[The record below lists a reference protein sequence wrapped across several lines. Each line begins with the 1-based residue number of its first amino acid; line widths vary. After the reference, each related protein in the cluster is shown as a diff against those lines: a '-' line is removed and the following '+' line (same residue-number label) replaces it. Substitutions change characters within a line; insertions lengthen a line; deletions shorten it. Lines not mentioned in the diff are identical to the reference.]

1 MVRNT
6 LLNKAYPLPLP
17 KGKGGGKGVEVRSWN
32 NNILNRNVMMKK
44 EYKMPEVI
52 VREVRIE
59 SIMDISTGLI
69 NDPNPD
75 DDWDEMETRE
85 DGFSDDLWED

>member
-1 MVRNT
+1 
-6 LLNKAYPLPLP
+6 
-17 KGKGGGKGVEVRSWN
+17 
-32 NNILNRNVMMKK
+32 MMKK